1 MALIEGINGQSLYFA
16 AAQSAANK
24 AAQDQTARKNEKAAS
39 AKKSRFATEFEK
51 KQQEQQFISEG
62 LPLEIL
68 EMSQEDAVVFLK
80 DAVESSGDELK
91 RDQSPENMEKYRRN
105 VSSFIKYIVKNN
117 FEVVSQKRFGRTRK
131 GRPLDPRIQIQ
142 IIDQKLNQLARDV
155 LYTQSKNLDIL
166 ARVEELNG
174 MIIDLIAA

>member
-1 MALIEGINGQSLYFA
+1 
-16 AAQSAANK
+16 
-24 AAQDQTARKNEKAAS
+24 
-39 AKKSRFATEFEK
+39 
-51 KQQEQQFISEG
+51 
-62 LPLEIL
+62 
-68 EMSQEDAVVFLK
+68 
-80 DAVESSGDELK
+80 
-91 RDQSPENMEKYRRN
+91 
-105 VSSFIKYIVKNN
+105 
-117 FEVVSQKRFGRTRK
+117 SQKRFGRTRK